1 MMFQHNNRNSTLVKA
16 KHVIYRYC
24 EIYGFQAVQVIFQPV
39 QSWKKLTLFNFS
51 TFDQTHFDS
60 VENKHEPELC
70 SICQTCPRKI
80 LSNNFCSTAV
90 VKNETS
96 GNAFLSTVSLFGQ
109 CSHERWNTLRSVDIP
124 WWWNNEVLGRGFI
137 NKKFLLRLRRNR
149 WRLFR

>member
-1 MMFQHNNRNSTLVKA
+1 MSQSCAQYVKHA
-16 KHVIYRYC
+16 LEK
-24 EIYGFQAVQVIFQPV
+24 F
-39 QSWKKLTLFNFS
+39 
-51 TFDQTHFDS
+51 
-60 VENKHEPELC
+60 
-70 SICQTCPRKI
+70 

-96 GNAFLSTVSLFGQ
+96 GNAFLSTVSVFGQ